1 VAVKEDI
8 KKVPLQELL
17 LQVVR
22 EVEDHQVIHLE
33 EAAILHL

>member
-33 EAAILHL
+33 VAAILHL